1 MKSSIKNLLK
11 FTIFIFITLFL
22 IYIIGIILTPETISK
37 SGLQGQ
43 TITTKGYYELPP
55 NSIDVLFLGD
65 STMLNAVSPMEL
77 WNKYGIVSY
86 NNSVSSVRTYGTYY
100 LLKDALKTQ
109 TPKLVVI
116 DSDTMFYKYNFNE
129 PHQRAHIDHLK
140 DPYIKFELINDKNY
154 PFSFMDK
161 ISTYFPLFRYHS
173 RWSEF
178 KFKDL
183 KKINKEYYSI
193 TKGFVMASSVKPSTN
208 ADTYMNEY
216 DDKIQFENNSYE
228 YLEKIYEYC
237 QEKNITLMI
246 MQLPNSRDWG
256 KTQNKL
262 IQEYADEHNIKFL
275 DFNTFDFGLNWD
287 EDTKDAGAH
296 LNVLGAMK
304 LNEYLAEYLKNNFDL
319 PDHREEELY
328 ANWHDDFKLYE
339 KELNEYINI
348 ANKKIGENA
357 KNSTS
362 NNRR

>member
-1 MKSSIKNLLK
+1 MKNIIKNLIK
-11 FTIFIFITLFL
+11 FIIFIFITLFL

-43 TITTKGYYELPP
+43 TITTKGYYELPN

-86 NNSVSSVRTYGTYY
+86 NHSVSSVRTYGTYY

-116 DSDTMFYKYNFNE
+116 DSDTMFYKYKFNE
-129 PHQRAHIDHLK
+129 PHQRAHIDHIK
-140 DPYIKFELINDKNY
+140 NPYIKFELINDKNY

-161 ISTYFPLFRYHS
+161 LSTYFPLFRYHS
-173 RWSEF
+173 RFSEF

-183 KKINKEYYSI
+183 KKINKKYYSI
-193 TKGFVMASSVKPSTN
+193 TKGFVMASSVKPSMD
-208 ADTYMNEY
+208 ADTYMNDY
-216 DDKIQFENNSYE
+216 NDKIKFENNSYE

-237 QEKNITLMI
+237 QEKNIPLMI

-262 IQEYADEHNIKFL
+262 IQEYADKRNIKFL
-275 DFNTFDFGLNWD
+275 DFNTFDFGFNWE
-287 EDTKDAGAH
+287 EDTKDGGSH
-296 LNVLGAMK
+296 LNVLGALK

-319 PDHREEELY
+319 PDHRQEKIY
-328 ANWHDDFKLYE
+328 SNWYDDFKLYE
-339 KELNEYINI
+339 EELKNYIDMTNKNI
-348 ANKKIGENA
+348 GKNA
-357 KNSTS
+357 KNNPSK
-362 NNRR
+362 N